1 MSERYKFFG
10 GRKKGMVLW
19 RCSVLFFR
27 VVWLERTKRIFA
39 EARGQDVDQLWDRV
53 HFWASLWVLV
63 SSQFRDYSF
72 RSFFIIGTQL

>member
-1 MSERYKFFG
+1 MEMFCIVFFF
-10 GRKKGMVLW
+10 W
-19 RCSVLFFR
+19 
-27 VVWLERTKRIFA
+27 VVWLWLERKKRIFV